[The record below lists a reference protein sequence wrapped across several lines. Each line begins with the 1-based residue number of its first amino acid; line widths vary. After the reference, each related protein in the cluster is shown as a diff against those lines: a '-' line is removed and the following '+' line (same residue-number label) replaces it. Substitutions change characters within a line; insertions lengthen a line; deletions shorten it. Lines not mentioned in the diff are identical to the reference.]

1 LASAEVLD
9 ADLSGK
15 NNMHPAFSVI
25 FFTVASG
32 AGFGLFSLLFLADMF
47 KLGGGFS
54 QDQLV
59 AGGLIAMGLVVFG
72 LLSSTFHLANP
83 KNAWRAL
90 SRFRTSWLSREG
102 VFAVVF
108 MPLALIYLGSIM
120 FDAPLWLRGTFGLLT
135 AVMAWITVFSTGMIY
150 ACLKTIR
157 QWNTPLVPAN
167 YLALGYA
174 SGSLL
179 LLLGAVAAGLDTTP
193 YIAMSALILS
203 IAAVLKAIY
212 YFWIRSPGLSP
223 TINTATGLTRAKVK
237 LLDTGH
243 THGTFLTQEFGFQI
257 ARQKAGLLKIVVFVV
272 GFVLPGLMLVWVFN
286 QQDGQTAA
294 IVAALAGI
302 AGAAVERWLFFAEA
316 RHVVNLYHGA
326 QRC

>member
-1 LASAEVLD
+1 
-9 ADLSGK
+9 
-15 NNMHPAFSVI
+15 MHPAFSVI

-32 AGFGLFSLLFLADMF
+32 AGFGLFSLLFIADVF

-54 QDQLV
+54 REQLII
-59 AGGLIAMGLVVFG
+59 GGLIALGLIVFG

-83 KNAWRAL
+83 KNAWRAF

-102 VFAVVF
+102 VFAVIF
-108 MPLALIYLGSIM
+108 MPLALIYLVSIW
-120 FDAPLWLRGTFGLLT
+120 FDAPAWLRDTSGFLAAIL
-135 AVMAWITVFSTGMIY
+135 AWITVFSTGMIY

-179 LLLGAVAAGLDTTP
+179 LLLGAVVSGLETLP
-193 YIAMSALILS
+193 YIAMSALIMS

-212 YFWIRSPGLSP
+212 YFWIGSPGLSP

-257 ARQKAGLLKIVVFVV
+257 ARQKAGLLKLVVFVL
-272 GFVLPGLMLVWVFN
+272 GFALPGLMLVWLFN
-286 QQDGQTAA
+286 QHGGQMAA
-294 IVAALAGI
+294 IVAVLAGI

>member
-1 LASAEVLD
+1 
-9 ADLSGK
+9 
-15 NNMHPAFSVI
+15 MHPAFSVI

-32 AGFGLFSLLFLADMF
+32 AGFGLISLLFVADFF
-47 KLGGGFS
+47 KLGGSFS
-54 QDQLV
+54 NDQLV
-59 AGGLIAMGLVVFG
+59 AGGLMALGLIAFG

-83 KNAWRAL
+83 KNAWRAF

-108 MPLALIYLGSIM
+108 MPIALIYLGSIM
-120 FDAPLWLRGTFGLLT
+120 FDAPQWLRVTSGFLT
-135 AVMAWITVFSTGMIY
+135 AVLAWITVFSTGMIY

-179 LLLGAVAAGLDTTP
+179 LLLGAVIAGLELTP
-193 YIAMSALILS
+193 YIAMSALIVS

-212 YFWIRSPGLSP
+212 YFWIRSPGLTP

-243 THGTFLTQEFGFQI
+243 THGTFLTQEFGYQL
-257 ARQKAGLLKIVVFVV
+257 ARKRASVIKVLVFVV
-272 GFVLPGLMLVWVFN
+272 GFALPGLMLVWLLN
-286 QQDGQTAA
+286 QQGGTLAAAVAA
-294 IVAALAGI
+294 IAGLL
-302 AGAAVERWLFFAEA
+302 GAAMERWLFFAEA

>member
-1 LASAEVLD
+1 
-9 ADLSGK
+9 
-15 NNMHPAFSVI
+15 MHPAFSVI

-32 AGFGLFSLLFLADMF
+32 AGFGLFSLLFIADTF

-59 AGGLIAMGLVVFG
+59 AGGLMSLGLIIFG

-83 KNAWRAL
+83 KNAWRAF

-102 VFAVVF
+102 VFAVAF
-108 MPLALIYLGSIM
+108 MPLALIYLASIM
-120 FDAPLWLRGTFGLLT
+120 FDAPLWLRESTGLLA
-135 AVMAWITVFSTGMIY
+135 AVLAWITVFSTGMIY

-167 YLALGYA
+167 YLALGYS

-179 LLLGAVAAGLDTTP
+179 LLLGAVIAGLDTTP
-193 YIAMSALILS
+193 YIAMSALIVS

-212 YFWIRSPGLSP
+212 YFWIRDPGLSP

-243 THGTFLTQEFGFQI
+243 THGTFLTQEFGYQL
-257 ARQKAGLLKIVVFVV
+257 ARSQASLLKVLVFVI
-272 GFVLPGLMLVWVFN
+272 GFGLPGLMMVWVFN
-286 QQDGQTAA
+286 AQGGQALALVAA
-294 IVAALAGI
+294 IGGLL
-302 AGAAVERWLFFAEA
+302 GAAMERWLFFAEA

>member
-1 LASAEVLD
+1 
-9 ADLSGK
+9 
-15 NNMHPAFSVI
+15 MHPAFSVI

-32 AGFGLFSLLFLADMF
+32 SGFGLFSLLFIADTF

-72 LLSSTFHLANP
+72 LMSSTFHLANP
-83 KNAWRAL
+83 KNSWRAV

-102 VFAVVF
+102 VFAIVF
-108 MPLALIYLGSIM
+108 MPLALIYLGGIL
-120 FDAPLWLRGTFGLLT
+120 FDAPLWLRQISGFLT
-135 AVMAWITVFSTGMIY
+135 ALLAWVTVFSTGMIY

-179 LLLGAVAAGLDTTP
+179 LLLGAVIAKLDTTP
-193 YIAMSALILS
+193 YIAMSALIIS

-257 ARQKAGLLKIVVFVV
+257 ARRKAGLLRIVVFVV
-272 GFVLPGLMLVWVFN
+272 GFALPGLMLVWVFN
-286 QQDGQTAA
+286 QQGGLAAA
-294 IVAALAGI
+294 IAAALAGLV
-302 AGAAVERWLFFAEA
+302 GAAVERWLFFAEA

>member
-1 LASAEVLD
+1 
-9 ADLSGK
+9 
-15 NNMHPAFSVI
+15 MHPAFSVI

-32 AGFGLFSLLFLADMF
+32 AGFGLFSLLFVADFF

-59 AGGLIAMGLVVFG
+59 AGGLIALGLVVFG

-83 KNAWRAL
+83 KNAWRAVT
-90 SRFRTSWLSREG
+90 RFRTSWLAREG
-102 VFAVVF
+102 VFAIAF
-108 MPLALIYLGSIM
+108 MPLALIYVGSIM
-120 FDAPLWLRGTFGLLT
+120 FDAPQWLRVSSGFLT

-179 LLLGAVAAGLDTTP
+179 LLLGAVLAGLQTLP
-193 YIAMSALILS
+193 YVAMSALIVS

-212 YFWIRSPGLSP
+212 YFWIRSPGLTP

-237 LLDTGH
+237 LLDSGH

-257 ARQKAGLLKIVVFVV
+257 ARQKANVLKVFVFVV
-272 GFVLPGLMLVWVFN
+272 GFALPGLMLVWVFN
-286 QQDGQTAA
+286 QQGGQAA
-294 IVAALAGI
+294 AVVAAMAGI
-302 AGAAVERWLFFAEA
+302 LGAAVERWLFFAEA

>member
-1 LASAEVLD
+1 
-9 ADLSGK
+9 
-15 NNMHPAFSVI
+15 MHPAFSVI

-32 AGFGLFSLLFLADMF
+32 AGFGLFSLLFIADVF

-54 QDQLV
+54 REQLV
-59 AGGLIAMGLVVFG
+59 IGGLFALGLIVFG

-83 KNAWRAL
+83 KNAWRAFN
-90 SRFRTSWLSREG
+90 RFRTSWLSREG
-102 VFAVVF
+102 VFAVIF
-108 MPLALIYLGSIM
+108 MPLALIYLVSIW
-120 FDAPLWLRGTFGLLT
+120 FDAPTWLRDASGFLAAIL
-135 AVMAWITVFSTGMIY
+135 AWITVFSTGMIY

-179 LLLGAVAAGLDTTP
+179 LLLGAVVSGLETLP
-193 YIAMSALILS
+193 YIAMSALIMS

-212 YFWIRSPGLSP
+212 YFWIGSPGLSP

-237 LLDTGH
+237 LFDTGH

-257 ARQKAGLLKIVVFVV
+257 ARQKAGLLKVVVFVL
-272 GFVLPGLMLVWVFN
+272 GFGLPGLMLVWVFN
-286 QQDGQTAA
+286 QHGGQTAA
-294 IVAALAGI
+294 LIAAVAGL

>member
-1 LASAEVLD
+1 
-9 ADLSGK
+9 
-15 NNMHPAFSVI
+15 MHPAFSVI

-32 AGFGLFSLLFLADMF
+32 AGFGLISLLFIADVF
-47 KLGGGFS
+47 KLGGGFNN
-54 QDQLV
+54 DQLV
-59 AGGLIAMGLVVFG
+59 AGGLIALGLIAFG

-83 KNAWRAL
+83 KNAWRAF

-108 MPLALIYLGSIM
+108 MPLALIYLASIM
-120 FDAPLWLRGTFGLLT
+120 FDAPQWLRVTSGFLT
-135 AVMAWITVFSTGMIY
+135 AVLAWITVFSTGMIY

-167 YLALGYA
+167 YLGLGYA

-179 LLLGAVAAGLDTTP
+179 LLLGAVIAGLELTP
-193 YIAMSALILS
+193 YLAMSALIVS

-212 YFWIRSPGLSP
+212 YFWIRSPGLTP
-223 TINTATGLTRAKVK
+223 TINTATGLTRAKIK

-243 THGTFLTQEFGFQI
+243 THGTFLTQEFGFQL
-257 ARQKAGLLKIVVFVV
+257 ARQKATLIRVLVFVI
-272 GFVLPGLMLVWVFN
+272 GFALPGLMLVWVFN
-286 QQDGQTAA
+286 AQGGQA
-294 IVAALAGI
+294 AALIAAFAGLI
-302 AGAAVERWLFFAEA
+302 GAALERWLFFAEA

>member
-1 LASAEVLD
+1 
-9 ADLSGK
+9 
-15 NNMHPAFSVI
+15 MHPAFSVI

-32 AGFGLFSLLFLADMF
+32 AGFGLFSLLFIADVF

-54 QDQLV
+54 REQLV
-59 AGGLIAMGLVVFG
+59 IGGLIAMGLIVFG

-83 KNAWRAL
+83 KNAWRAFN
-90 SRFRTSWLSREG
+90 RFRTSWLSREG
-102 VFAVVF
+102 VFAVIF
-108 MPLALIYLGSIM
+108 MPLALIYLVSIW
-120 FDAPLWLRGTFGLLT
+120 FDAPTWLRDTSGFLAAIL
-135 AVMAWITVFSTGMIY
+135 AWITVFSTGMIY

-157 QWNTPLVPAN
+157 QWNSPLVPAN

-179 LLLGAVAAGLDTTP
+179 LLLGAVVSGLETLP
-193 YIAMSALILS
+193 YIAMSALIMS

-212 YFWIRSPGLSP
+212 YFWIGSPGLSP

-243 THGTFLTQEFGFQI
+243 THGTFLTEEFGFQI
-257 ARQKAGLLKIVVFVV
+257 ARQKAGLLKVVVFVL
-272 GFVLPGLMLVWVFN
+272 GFALPGLMLVWVLN
-286 QQDGQTAA
+286 QHGGEMAA
-294 IVAALAGI
+294 IVAVVAGLV
-302 AGAAVERWLFFAEA
+302 GASVERWLFFAEA

>member
-1 LASAEVLD
+1 
-9 ADLSGK
+9 
-15 NNMHPAFSVI
+15 MHPAFSVI

-32 AGFGLFSLLFLADMF
+32 AGFGLFSLLFIADVF

-54 QDQLV
+54 REQLII
-59 AGGLIAMGLVVFG
+59 GGLMAMALIVFG

-83 KNAWRAL
+83 KNAWRAVN
-90 SRFRTSWLSREG
+90 RFRTSWLSREG
-102 VFAVVF
+102 VFAIVF
-108 MPLALIYLGSIM
+108 MPLASVYLATIW
-120 FDAPLWLRGTFGLLT
+120 FDAPQWLRETFGFLT
-135 AVMAWITVFSTGMIY
+135 AVLAWITVFSTGMIY

-179 LLLGAVAAGLDTTP
+179 LLLGAVVSGLDTMP

-212 YFWIRSPGLSP
+212 YFWISSPGLGP

-243 THGTFLTQEFGFQI
+243 THGTFLTQEFGFQM
-257 ARQKAGLLKIVVFVV
+257 ARKKAGVLKIVVFVL
-272 GFVLPGLMLVWVFN
+272 GFALPGLMLVWVFN
-286 QQDGQTAA
+286 QQGGQAAA
-294 IVAALAGI
+294 IVAVVAGI
-302 AGAAVERWLFFAEA
+302 VGAAVERWLFFAEA

>member
-1 LASAEVLD
+1 
-9 ADLSGK
+9 
-15 NNMHPAFSVI
+15 MHPAFSVI

-32 AGFGLFSLLFLADMF
+32 AGFGLISLLFIADFF

-54 QDQLV
+54 REQLV
-59 AGGLIAMGLVVFG
+59 IGGLMAMGLIVFG

-83 KNAWRAL
+83 KNAWRAF

-108 MPLALIYLGSIM
+108 MPLALVYLISIW
-120 FDAPLWLRGTFGLLT
+120 FDAHQALRVASGFLA

-179 LLLGAVAAGLDTTP
+179 LLLGAVVAGLDTTP
-193 YIAMSALILS
+193 YIAMSALIMA

-257 ARQKAGLLKIVVFVV
+257 ARQQASLLKIVVFVL
-272 GFVLPGLMLVWVFN
+272 GFIVPGLMLVWVFN
-286 QQDGQTAA
+286 QEGGQTAA
-294 IVAALAGI
+294 IVAVLAGI
-302 AGAAVERWLFFAEA
+302 VGAAVERWLFFAEA

>member
-1 LASAEVLD
+1 
-9 ADLSGK
+9 
-15 NNMHPAFSVI
+15 MHPAFSVI

-32 AGFGLFSLLFLADMF
+32 AGFGLFSLLFIADFF

-59 AGGLIAMGLVVFG
+59 AGGLLAMGLVVFG

-83 KNAWRAL
+83 KNAWRAF

-108 MPLALIYLGSIM
+108 MPLALIYLASIM
-120 FDAPLWLRGTFGLLT
+120 FDGPGWLRVGSGFLT

-179 LLLGAVAAGLDTTP
+179 LLLGAVVAGLETTP
-193 YIAMSALILS
+193 YIAMSALILA

-212 YFWIRSPGLSP
+212 YFWIRSPGLTP
-223 TINTATGLTRAKVK
+223 TINTATGLTRAKIK

-257 ARQKAGLLKIVVFVV
+257 ARQRAGFLKIVVFVL
-272 GFVLPGLMLVWVFN
+272 GFALPGLMLVWVFN
-286 QQDGQTAA
+286 QQGGQAAA
-294 IVAALAGI
+294 IIAALAGI

>member
-1 LASAEVLD
+1 
-9 ADLSGK
+9 
-15 NNMHPAFSVI
+15 MHPAFSVI

-32 AGFGLFSLLFLADMF
+32 AGFGLISLLFIADTF

-54 QDQLV
+54 REQLV
-59 AGGLIAMGLVVFG
+59 VGGLVAMGLIVFG

-83 KNAWRAL
+83 KNAWRAF

-108 MPLALIYLGSIM
+108 MPLALIYLVCIW
-120 FDAPLWLRGTFGLLT
+120 FEAPLWLRETFGFLT
-135 AVMAWITVFSTGMIY
+135 AVLAWITVFSTGMIY

-179 LLLGAVAAGLDTTP
+179 LLLGAVYAGLDTTP
-193 YIAMSALILS
+193 YIAMSALIVS

-212 YFWIRSPGLSP
+212 YFWIRSPGLTP

-243 THGTFLTQEFGFQI
+243 THGTFLTQEFGFRI
-257 ARQKAGLLKIVVFVV
+257 ARQKGGLLKAVVFVV
-272 GFVLPGLMLVWVFN
+272 GFALPGLMRVWGFS
-286 QQDGQTAA
+286 QHGGQTAA
-294 IVAALAGI
+294 IVAAFAGI

>member
-1 LASAEVLD
+1 
-9 ADLSGK
+9 
-15 NNMHPAFSVI
+15 MHPAFSVI

-32 AGFGLFSLLFLADMF
+32 AGFGLFSLLFIADF
-47 KLGGGFS
+47 FALGGGFS
-54 QDQLV
+54 REQLIIGGV
-59 AGGLIAMGLVVFG
+59 VSLGLIVFG

-83 KNAWRAL
+83 KNAWRAF

-108 MPLALIYLGSIM
+108 MPLAFIYLLSVW
-120 FDAPLWLRGTFGLLT
+120 FDAPAWLREISGFLA
-135 AVMAWITVFSTGMIY
+135 AVLAWITVFSTGMIY

-179 LLLGAVAAGLDTTP
+179 LLWGAVVAGLDTMP
-193 YIAMSALILS
+193 YIAMSALIVS

-212 YFWIRSPGLSP
+212 YFWIHSPGLSP

-257 ARQKAGLLKIVVFVV
+257 ARQKAGLLKVVVFLL
-272 GFVLPGLMLVWVFN
+272 GFALPGLMLVWVFN
-286 QQDGQTAA
+286 QHGGEMAA
-294 IVAALAGI
+294 IVAVVAGLM
-302 AGAAVERWLFFAEA
+302 GAAVERWLFFAEA

>member
-1 LASAEVLD
+1 
-9 ADLSGK
+9 
-15 NNMHPAFSVI
+15 MHPAFSVI

-32 AGFGLFSLLFLADMF
+32 AGFGLFSLLFIADVF

-54 QDQLV
+54 REQLII
-59 AGGLIAMGLVVFG
+59 GGLMAMGLVVFG

-83 KNAWRAL
+83 KNAWRAFT
-90 SRFRTSWLSREG
+90 RFRTSWLSREG
-102 VFAVVF
+102 VFAMVF
-108 MPLALIYLGSIM
+108 MPLALIYLASTW
-120 FDAPLWLRGTFGLLT
+120 FDAPLWLRETFGFLT
-135 AVMAWITVFSTGMIY
+135 AVLAWITVFSTGMIY

-179 LLLGAVAAGLDTTP
+179 LLLGAVVAGLDTTP
-193 YIAMSALILS
+193 YIAMSALIIS

-212 YFWIRSPGLSP
+212 YFWIRSPGLTP

-243 THGTFLTQEFGFQI
+243 THGTFLTQEFGFQV
-257 ARQKAGLLKIVVFVV
+257 ARQRASLLKIVVFVL
-272 GFVLPGLMLVWVFN
+272 GFALPGVMMVWVFG
-286 QQDGQTAA
+286 QQGQQMAA
-294 IVAALAGI
+294 IVAVMAGL

>member
-1 LASAEVLD
+1 
-9 ADLSGK
+9 
-15 NNMHPAFSVI
+15 MHPAFSVI

-32 AGFGLFSLLFLADMF
+32 AGFGLFSLLYIADVF

-54 QDQLV
+54 REHLMLG
-59 AGGLIAMGLVVFG
+59 ALMALALVVFG

-83 KNAWRAL
+83 KNAWRAVT
-90 SRFRTSWLSREG
+90 RFRTSWLSREG
-102 VFAVVF
+102 VFAIVF
-108 MPLALIYLGSIM
+108 MPLALVYLAVIW
-120 FDAPLWLRGTFGLLT
+120 FDLHTTLRHVVGFSV
-135 AVMAWITVFSTGMIY
+135 AVLAWITVFSTGMIY

-167 YLALGYA
+167 YLAFGYA

-179 LLLGAVAAGLDTTP
+179 LLLGAVVAGLEITP
-193 YIAMSALILS
+193 YIAMAALILS
-203 IAAVLKAIY
+203 VAAVLKAIY
-212 YFWIRSPGLSP
+212 YFWIRSPGLTP
-223 TINTATGLTRAKVK
+223 TINTATGLTRAQVK

-243 THGTFLTQEFGFQI
+243 THGTFLTQEFGFRL
-257 ARQKAGLLKIVVFVV
+257 ARQKASVLKVFVFAL
-272 GFVLPGLMLVWVFN
+272 GFLVPGLMLAWVFD
-286 QQDGQTAA
+286 QQGGHAAA
-294 IVAALAGI
+294 IIASLSGI

>member
-1 LASAEVLD
+1 
-9 ADLSGK
+9 
-15 NNMHPAFSVI
+15 MHPAFSVI

-32 AGFGLFSLLFLADMF
+32 AGFGLFSLLFIADFF
-47 KLGGGFS
+47 KLGGGFN

-83 KNAWRAL
+83 KNAWRAF

-120 FDAPLWLRGTFGLLT
+120 FDAPQWLRVVSGFLT
-135 AVMAWITVFSTGMIY
+135 AVLAWITVFSTGMIY

-179 LLLGAVAAGLDTTP
+179 LLLGAVVAGLDTTP
-193 YIAMSALILS
+193 YIAMSALIMA

-257 ARQKAGLLKIVVFVV
+257 ARQKAGLLKVVVFMV
-272 GFVLPGLMLVWVFN
+272 GFALPGLMLMWVFN
-286 QQDGQTAA
+286 QEGGHVAA
-294 IVAALAGI
+294 IVAAVAGLL
-302 AGAAVERWLFFAEA
+302 GAAVERWLFFAEA

>member
-1 LASAEVLD
+1 
-9 ADLSGK
+9 
-15 NNMHPAFSVI
+15 MHPAFSVI

-32 AGFGLFSLLFLADMF
+32 AGFGLFSLLFIADTF

-54 QDQLV
+54 PDQLV
-59 AGGLIAMGLVVFG
+59 AGGLMSLALIIFG

-83 KNAWRAL
+83 KNAWRAF

-102 VFAVVF
+102 VFAVAF
-108 MPLALIYLGSIM
+108 MPLALIYLTSIM
-120 FDAPLWLRGTFGLLT
+120 FDAPLWLRESTGLLA
-135 AVMAWITVFSTGMIY
+135 AVLAWITVFSTGMIY

-167 YLALGYA
+167 YLALGYS

-179 LLLGAVAAGLDTTP
+179 LLLGAVMVGLDTTP
-193 YIAMSALILS
+193 YIAMSALIVS

-212 YFWIRSPGLSP
+212 YFWIRDPGLSP

-243 THGTFLTQEFGFQI
+243 THGTFLTQEFGYQL
-257 ARQKAGLLKIVVFVV
+257 ARSQASLLKVLVFVI
-272 GFVLPGLMLVWVFN
+272 GFGLPGLMLVWVFN
-286 QQDGQTAA
+286 AQGGQALA
-294 IVAALAGI
+294 LVAALAGLL
-302 AGAAVERWLFFAEA
+302 GAAMERWLFFAEA